1 MQRRAAEP
9 PVPVSVA
16 RLRQRLRARAKE
28 LGVTV
33 GFGDGRR
40 ATDVTL
46 VVVSGPRMA
55 VLRSMPLVFD
65 GLGLDVCVVR
75 SASTPEAYE
84 VVVSLMRPKHERRQ
98 IEGERRASEG
108 VPDVAS

>member
-1 MQRRAAEP
+1 M
-9 PVPVSVA
+9 
-16 RLRQRLRARAKE
+16 
-28 LGVTV
+28 TV

-55 VLRSMPLVFD
+55 VLRALPLVFE

-84 VVVSLMRPKHERRQ
+84 VVVSLLRPKHERRR

-108 VPDVAS
+108 VPDVAP

>member
-1 MQRRAAEP
+1 VKP
-9 PVPVSVA
+9 SVA

-46 VVVSGPRMA
+46 VVVSGSRMV
-55 VLRSMPLVFD
+55 VLRAMSLVFE

-84 VVVSLMRPKHERRQ
+84 VVVSLMRPKHERSR

-108 VPDVAS
+108 VPDVAP

>member
-1 MQRRAAEP
+1 M
-9 PVPVSVA
+9 
-16 RLRQRLRARAKE
+16 
-28 LGVTV
+28 TV

-46 VVVSGPRMA
+46 VVVSGSRMV
-55 VLRSMPLVFD
+55 VLRAMSLVFE

-84 VVVSLMRPKHERRQ
+84 VVVALMRPKHERSR

-108 VPDVAS
+108 VPDVAP

>member
-1 MQRRAAEP
+1 MKP
-9 PVPVSVA
+9 SVA

-46 VVVSGPRMA
+46 VVVSGSRMV
-55 VLRSMPLVFD
+55 VLRAMSLVFE

-84 VVVSLMRPKHERRQ
+84 VVVALMRPKHERSR

-108 VPDVAS
+108 VPDVAP